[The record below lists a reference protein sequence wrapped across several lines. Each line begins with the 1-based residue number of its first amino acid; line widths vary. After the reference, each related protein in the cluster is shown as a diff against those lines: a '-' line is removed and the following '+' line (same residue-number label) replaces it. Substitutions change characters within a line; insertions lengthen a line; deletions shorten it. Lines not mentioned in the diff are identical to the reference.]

1 MPEMEKAGAAK
12 ETVLDPVHR
21 LSEILFGLIM
31 VLTFTGSLSV
41 ATSDRAEVRTVLIG
55 AIGCNLA
62 WGLIDAVMY
71 LMASLH
77 ERGEDRRTFAAVK
90 AAGSSE
96 EAHSVIREKVPRAV
110 AEELHHE
117 VLERIRMR
125 ILRSPG
131 AGTGRWLRG
140 DELRGA
146 LAVFLIVVA
155 STFPVIAPFM
165 VLEDLPL
172 AMRLSN
178 AIAVGMLALIGFAY
192 GRVSGLS
199 PWWTSLAMVLLGCV
213 LVAVTIA
220 LGG

>member
-1 MPEMEKAGAAK
+1 MPETNSESASK
-12 ETVLDPVHR
+12 ERVLDPVHR

-71 LMASLH
+71 LMACLH
-77 ERGEDRRTFAAVK
+77 ERGEDRRTFDALK

-96 EAHSVIREKVPRAV
+96 EAHSVIREKVPKAV
-110 AEELHHE
+110 AEELRHE

-125 ILRSPG
+125 ILKSPR
-131 AGTGRWLRG
+131 AGSGRWLRG

-155 STFPVIAPFM
+155 STFPVILPFI
-165 VLEDLPL
+165 VLDDLPL

-178 AIAVGMLALIGFAY
+178 AIAVGMLAFIGFAY
-192 GRVSGLS
+192 GRASGLS

-213 LVAVTIA
+213 LVALTIA